1 MMFLRLENKK
11 IRAPLGLDTDI
22 RLKRKT
28 VFSSCISGDRH
39 CLLKNV
45 KFNPP
50 GNARGFLADSLKLK
64 STLFYNN

>member
-1 MMFLRLENKK
+1 MFLRLENKK
-11 IRAPLGLDTDI
+11 IRPLLSLAIDI
-22 RLKRKT
+22 RLKRKI

-64 STLFYNN
+64 LTLFCNN